1 MKFYIIL
8 RKAMLHENLDS
19 KDEKKIVS
27 RTIFP
32 FKDLTLRINL
42 LRKPATAEDN
52 NKKIRSK

>member
-8 RKAMLHENLDS
+8 RKAMLHENLDN

-32 FKDLTLRINL
+32 FKDLTLRISL
-42 LRKPATAEDN
+42 LRRPATAEDN

>member
-1 MKFYIIL
+1 
-8 RKAMLHENLDS
+8 MLHENLDT
-19 KDEKKIVS
+19 KDEKRIVS

-42 LRKPATAEDN
+42 LRKPATADDNN